1 VGGWWTSVG
10 AQEEAEPSRFKPL
23 LRWANEQPTQ
33 AAQAAQAMQMR
44 PLVGRGCRCD
54 WLSARPSGSETT
66 PAAPAASPTPA
77 LLHPDSRRS
86 RAAKRR
92 SPRPARRRVCQPAPR
107 TRHALLSPVQPSQ
120 LVSAHVNASR
130 LVDTPAPLSHTHHSP
145 TATRRP
151 ALLGLGVGM
160 GMGMIPT
167 PVAVVLVS
175 AFRSPRHSLGL
186 AIPSSGPSA
195 RALAQFCIRHSPE
208 VPYPTLERRS
218 ESTCHAPDAHSNM
231 RSFGSGI
238 RIQ

>member
-33 AAQAAQAMQMR
+33 AAQAAQAMQTR

-107 TRHALLSPVQPSQ
+107 ARHALLCPVQPSQ

-160 GMGMIPT
+160 GMGMGMIPT
-167 PVAVVLVS
+167 HTRCRCPRLGVSVAPSLARSSHPIIGALCTCASPVLHTPQ
-175 AFRSPRHSLGL
+175 PR
-186 AIPSSGPSA
+186 GP
-195 RALAQFCIRHSPE
+195 L
-208 VPYPTLERRS
+208 PY
-218 ESTCHAPDAHSNM
+218 A
-231 RSFGSGI
+231 
-238 RIQ
+238 